1 MLVSGTVEGPLEPA
15 AIAAAR
21 EEGWVYMVV
30 LLFWLLLCDVY
41 REKLVARTRVDL
53 RQYWADF
60 GGSCLCGRQ
69 IITEGGGG
77 GLEGDIN

>member
-1 MLVSGTVEGPLEPA
+1 
-15 AIAAAR
+15 
-21 EEGWVYMVV
+21 MVV
-30 LLFWLLLCDVY
+30 VVVVLGVVVLVALCDVF

-53 RQYWADF
+53 RRYWADF